1 MKLWPLLALASC
13 QAPATRD
20 WVVLEGTGT
29 VLGLATDFQIELGA
43 SGAGRLR
50 TGTLL
55 GEEIV
60 SDGGRVWSRSWNN
73 PVRELT
79 LAEREFSL
87 VQFAVLSGAWK
98 TSDSP
103 VEATADGAD
112 WELRLDDGH
121 AVFLLEVD
129 EESGDPARLTRRDE
143 GGLDGLAMEEWR
155 NFGGIRAPSRL
166 RRGDLSGTHDVLNV
180 SSARASRAPALE
192 PPAPAARDFSFD
204 PRVSAVLETKR
215 ARSGHVLV
223 RPRVDGEDIGWFIFD
238 SGAGAMCIDPD
249 AAKELGHDSFGK
261 VIAVGVA
268 GKTEAGFFRTR
279 SFTLGPLTMN
289 EPIFVSL
296 ELDFIGAALGEKIS
310 GIVGYEVF
318 ARSIVEFQA
327 GEAPQLAL
335 HPREAFTLGA
345 GTSWEPLTLDG
356 TVPCIRASFEGD
368 REGIFRLDTGA
379 GDSISFHSPAVA
391 RWQLLEGRETGTTM
405 AGGIGGMTSIRT
417 GKLAWFELGGHRFEA
432 VSAQFYTESIG
443 AFADHDL
450 DGNVGLGLLGH
461 FKLVFDYGGG
471 RMAFAAK
478 T

>member
-29 VLGLATDFQIELGA
+29 VLGLDTNFQIELGA
-43 SGAGRLR
+43 GGDGRLR
-50 TGTLL
+50 TGTAL

-60 SDGGRVWSRSWNN
+60 SEDGRVWSRSWNN
-73 PVRELT
+73 PVRELS

-98 TSDSP
+98 KAGSP
-103 VEATADGAD
+103 LEATADGED
-112 WELRLDDGH
+112 WELRLTGGH
-121 AVFLLEVD
+121 AVFLLEID
-129 EESGDPARLTRRDE
+129 AESGDPVRLTRRDE
-143 GGLDGLAMEEWR
+143 GEMDGLAMEEWR
-155 NFGGIRAPSRL
+155 NFDGIRAPSRL
-166 RRGDLSGTHDVLNV
+166 RRGSLDGVHDVLNV
-180 SSARASRAPALE
+180 SSARAARAPELE

-204 PRVSAVLETKR
+204 PMVSSTLETRR
-215 ARSGHVLV
+215 AKSGHVLV
-223 RPRVDGEDIGWFIFD
+223 RPMVDGKDIGWFIFD

-249 AAKELGHDSFGK
+249 AARELGHDSFGK
-261 VIAVGVA
+261 VTAVGVA
-268 GKTEAGFFRTR
+268 GKTEAGFFRTS
-279 SFTLGPLTMN
+279 SFTLGPLTLK

-296 ELDFIGAALGEKIS
+296 ELDFIGAALGEKIT

-318 ARSIVEFQA
+318 ARSVVEFQSGA
-327 GEAPQLAL
+327 APQLAL
-335 HPREAFTLGA
+335 HPRETFRLGE
-345 GTSWEPLTLDG
+345 GSSWQSLTLDG
-356 TVPCIRASFEGD
+356 TVPCIRTRFEGD

-391 RWQLLEGRETGTTM
+391 RWQLLEGRETGTTL
-405 AGGIGGMTSIRT
+405 AGGIGGVKAIRT
-417 GKLAWFELGGHRFEA
+417 GELAWFELGGHRFEA
-432 VSAQFYTESIG
+432 VSAQFYTESEG
-443 AFADHDL
+443 AFADQDL

-471 RMAFAAK
+471 RMAFASR